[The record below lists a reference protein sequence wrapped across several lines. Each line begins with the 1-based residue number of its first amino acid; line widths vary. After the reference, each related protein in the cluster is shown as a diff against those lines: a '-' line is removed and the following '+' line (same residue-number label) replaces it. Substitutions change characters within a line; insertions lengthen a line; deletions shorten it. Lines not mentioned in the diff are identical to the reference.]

1 MKTKVF
7 LAAILAVGI
16 LFTSCEKDH
25 FDVIPSA
32 KVTTTDFPASGVS
45 QLAISDVF
53 HVYVSFSETEE
64 SVRVEANENLH
75 SFIEMNQTGD
85 HLSVGLE
92 KNTNISGAPVLN
104 VYITTT
110 SLSRVLA
117 EGASSVEFYDALHN
131 DQLEIELTGASKFKG
146 SLETGTLTTHIEG
159 ASEMEIDGSCTNFQ
173 IDASGASEMTGFSF
187 VSDHLS
193 ADLTGGSE
201 IALTVQQKLD
211 VTASGASKVYYKGNG
226 VIENQNLED
235 ASQIIKM
242 N

>member
-7 LAAILAVGI
+7 LAAILAVGV

-32 KVTTTDFPASGVS
+32 KVTTTDFSVSGVS

-53 HVYVSFSETEE
+53 HVYVNFSETEE
-64 SVRVEANENLH
+64 SVQVEANENLH

-85 HLSVGLE
+85 RLSVGLK

-110 SLSRVLA
+110 SLSKVLA
-117 EGASSVEFYDALHN
+117 EGAASVEFRDALLN
-131 DQLEIELTGASKFKG
+131 DQVEIELTGASRFKG
-146 SLETGTLTTHIEG
+146 SLGTETLTALIEG
-159 ASEMEIDGSCTNFQ
+159 ASKMEVDGLCTSFH
-173 IDASGASEMTGFSF
+173 IDATGACEMTGFSF
-187 VSDHLS
+187 ICNNLK
-193 ADLTGGSE
+193 ADLDGGSK
-201 IALTVQQKLD
+201 ISLTVEQKLD
-211 VTASGASKVYYKGNG
+211 VTARGASKVYYKGNG
-226 VIENQNLED
+226 VIEYQNLKD
-235 ASQIIKM
+235 ASEIIKI